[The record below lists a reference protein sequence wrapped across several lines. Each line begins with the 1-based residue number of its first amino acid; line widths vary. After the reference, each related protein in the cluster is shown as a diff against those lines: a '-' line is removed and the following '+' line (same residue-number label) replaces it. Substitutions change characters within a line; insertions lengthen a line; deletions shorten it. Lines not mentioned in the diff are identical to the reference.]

1 MVFSTMP
8 EVRIPKVIG
17 KSARHLYTIWV
28 DPKKRDQV
36 LHKMFEHQIG
46 VAVNY
51 RSVHNLTF
59 FRNTFGFRQKDFP
72 NANRIGESTIT
83 LPLYPK
89 LTDSEVEY
97 VIESVKQILR
107 ATG

>member
-1 MVFSTMP
+1 MAFANMR
-8 EVRIPKVIG
+8 EVSIPKVIG

-28 DPKKRDQV
+28 NPNKRDEV
-36 LHKMFEHQIG
+36 LHKMFEHEIG

-59 FRNTFGFRQKDFP
+59 FRNTFSFREKDFP
-72 NANRIGESTIT
+72 NANRIGESTIS

-97 VIESVKQILR
+97 VIEAVKQILR
-107 ATG
+107 VTI